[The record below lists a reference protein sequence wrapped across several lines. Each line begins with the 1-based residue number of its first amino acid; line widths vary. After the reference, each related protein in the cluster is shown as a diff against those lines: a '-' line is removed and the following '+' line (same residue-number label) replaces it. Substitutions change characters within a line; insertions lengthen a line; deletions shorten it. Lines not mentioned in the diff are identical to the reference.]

1 MKNANTPKIGLC
13 LSGGGSRAMAFHLGC
28 LRALHKHGIL
38 NKTSL
43 ISTVSGGSVI
53 GAIYAYSNDSFE
65 EFTARVT
72 QQLESGFQEEGD
84 NNIPF
89 SNMTFFSKLKM
100 AFSVCGVAL
109 FSPKKE
115 EKLAKIIED
124 KFYRAEE
131 LAAVFEEKLYQGKKL
146 SSDTRDGLEITINA
160 CELSTN
166 TAFRFSNKVI
176 NNWVLGEASADSV
189 SLAEAVAASAAYPIL
204 LSTMNKH
211 FEFEKDGV
219 KEKKEAFLTDG
230 GVYENQ
236 GITALFPD
244 RSAEYSYPHY
254 HFDYIIACDA
264 DANRPLPRQPIS
276 NLLDKFR
283 ECLSTLTSR
292 ISAMNFKVLY
302 EYESTGKIKGFVLA
316 RLNTEDEKILS
327 KDDKFVPYT
336 QVANYP
342 TDFKAM
348 RKEDIELFSNRGEQ
362 ITDSFVKQY
371 VSDLIE

>member
-1 MKNANTPKIGLC
+1 MKRENTPKIGLC

-38 NKTSL
+38 NKVSL

-53 GAIYAYSNDSFE
+53 GAMYAYSNDSFD

-72 QQLESGFQEEGD
+72 QQLEAGFQKKRIRD
-84 NNIPF
+84 IYPVITVISPF
-89 SNMTFFSKLKM
+89 K
-100 AFSVCGVAL
+100 V
-109 FSPKKE
+109 
-115 EKLAKIIED
+115 EK
-124 KFYRAEE
+124 
-131 LAAVFEEKLYQGKKL
+131 LAAVFDEKLYQEKKL
-146 SSDTRDGLEITINA
+146 SAETRDGLEITINA

-189 SLAEAVAASAAYPIL
+189 NLAEAVAASAAYPIL
-204 LSTMNKH
+204 VSTMNKH
-211 FEFEKDGV
+211 FEFEKGGV

-244 RSAEYSYPHY
+244 RAAEYSYPHY

-264 DANRPLPRQPIS
+264 EASRRLPRQPIS
-276 NLLDKFR
+276 NLLDKFW

-292 ISAMNFKVLY
+292 ISAMNLQALH
-302 EYESTGKIKGFVLA
+302 EYKRTGKIKEFVLA

-327 KDDKFVPYT
+327 KDDKFVPYA
-336 QVANYP
+336 QVADYP

-348 RKEDIELFSNRGEQ
+348 KKEDIELLSNRGEQ
-362 ITDSFVKQY
+362 ITDSFVKRY
-371 VSDLIE
+371 ISDLIE